1 MTQGHRGF
9 FASKPATVAQ
19 MYGQL
24 ISLLDKHEILKF
36 SREKKGERYV
46 KHFDEMHT
54 NIHANEGVTSGIKF
68 TSAATND
75 SFMLKPTNYNEGDI
89 VALDR
94 AYIDYAK
101 FEEMTRRGVIY
112 VTKIKKNLVYNTL
125 SDIMYIAPN
134 GLMQERVQIVEFTN
148 KGNRKNQAQDKDCH
162 IC

>member
-75 SFMLKPTNYNEGDI
+75 SFMLKPTNYNEGGHCCFRQGIYRLRQIRGNDKSRCDI
-89 VALDR
+89 CYKD
-94 AYIDYAK
+94 K
-101 FEEMTRRGVIY
+101 EESC
-112 VTKIKKNLVYNTL
+112 L
-125 SDIMYIAPN
+125 
-134 GLMQERVQIVEFTN
+134 
-148 KGNRKNQAQDKDCH
+148 
-162 IC
+162 